1 MKDNMLV
8 VLHNEKDL
16 GEDEILHYISQVAEG
31 MEYVHQQS
39 VLHCDL
45 AARNI
50 SLVYMYMYNG
60 RLCHCRSVLLLIVI
74 CLIEFNSNII

>member
-16 GEDEILHYISQVAEG
+16 GEDEILRYISQVAEG
-31 MEYVHQQS
+31 MEYVNQQS

-45 AARNI
+45 SARNI
-50 SLVYMYMYNG
+50 SLVYMYMYTG
-60 RLCHCRSVLLLIVI
+60 RLCHCRSVSTV
-74 CLIEFNSNII
+74 NSDMLNRV

>member
-8 VLHNEKDL
+8 VLHNQKEL
-16 GEDEILHYISQVAEG
+16 GEEEILRYISQVSEG

-39 VLHCDL
+39 ILHCDL

-50 SLVYMYMYNG
+50 SL
-60 RLCHCRSVLLLIVI
+60 CII
-74 CLIEFNSNII
+74 CV

>member
-8 VLHNEKDL
+8 VLHNEKEL
-16 GEDEILHYISQVAEG
+16 GEDEILRYISQVAEG

-39 VLHCDL
+39 ILHCDL

-50 SLVYMYMYNG
+50 SLMYICMCVYTR
-60 RLCHCRSVLLLIVI
+60 RLYYCRSV
-74 CLIEFNSNII
+74 STIISDMLDVA